1 MDIARHHGL
10 PVVEDACQAHGAEY
24 KGRKAGSVGDVGCFS
39 FYPGKNL
46 GALGE
51 AGAAVTN
58 NAELKQKMDVLRDH
72 GQSRKY
78 HHTVVGWNG
87 RMDGIQGAA
96 LSVKL
101 KKLAQGNANRRSHA
115 EHYTRLLK
123 GLDEIIL
130 PSTLPERTHVFHIYA
145 IRAPK
150 RDDLMAALAKDGI
163 GCGIHYPI
171 PVHLQEAYRSLG
183 LGRGTFPVAERCA
196 NEFVSLPMFPELT
209 PGQVETVG
217 RAVRSWVER
226 SLVAA

>member
-1 MDIARHHGL
+1 
-10 PVVEDACQAHGAEY
+10 VEDACQAHGAEY

-58 NAELKQKMDVLRDH
+58 NSELKQKMDVLRDH

-87 RMDGIQGAA
+87 RMDGIQAA
-96 LSVKL
+96 VLSVKL
-101 KKLAQGNANRRSHA
+101 KKLAQGNENRRTHA
-115 EHYTRLLK
+115 RRYTELLS
-123 GLDEIIL
+123 GLYDIIL
-130 PSTLPERTHVFHIYA
+130 PQTVSGRVHVFHLYA
-145 IRAPK
+145 IRASK
-150 RDDLMAALAKDGI
+150 RDDLIATLAGEGI
-163 GCGIHYPI
+163 ACGIHYPI
-171 PVHLQEAYRSLG
+171 PVHLQDAYQSLR

-196 NEFVSLPMFPELT
+196 DEFVSLPMFPELT
-209 PGQVETVG
+209 PNQVEIVAG
-217 RAVRSWVER
+217 AIRAWVQR